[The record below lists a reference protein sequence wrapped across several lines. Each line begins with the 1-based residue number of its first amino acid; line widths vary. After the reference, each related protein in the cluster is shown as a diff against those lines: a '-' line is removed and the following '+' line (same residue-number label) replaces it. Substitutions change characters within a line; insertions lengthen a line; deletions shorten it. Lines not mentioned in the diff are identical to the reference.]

1 MFRVIL
7 YAFNA
12 LWSPLQQQSTTT
24 SSSEEP
30 KSSSQSSGECTQ
42 EIHNHLLASTNEAVS
57 NENIDFPNTKYDE
70 SEPTLEKVCVKD
82 SSMLLASTEE
92 KVSFGEA
99 DSPNTDIGI
108 SNSNVA
114 ASIEE
119 AMTEDDDL
127 QRVLQLSKQEAADEA
142 RRLAKE
148 EEDLQK
154 ALRLSVADSP
164 AAGTTSGNFQSN
176 GPEILHVSDSENTI
190 VYSDRYESTSSLYR
204 LWTQDEFKQFF
215 EDWFDCQVK
224 GGINAIEKSKF
235 VMRGSHESDFKKSV
249 SNPQDDALNIQRAQ
263 YGRLSSDAL
272 FHILDSLLGKA
283 NGADLP
289 HEAKRPIKAFIDIGS
304 G

>member
-1 MFRVIL
+1 M
-7 YAFNA
+7 
-12 LWSPLQQQSTTT
+12 
-24 SSSEEP
+24 
-30 KSSSQSSGECTQ
+30 
-42 EIHNHLLASTNEAVS
+42 LLASTSVEQ
-57 NENIDFPNTKYDE
+57 DMT
-70 SEPTLEKVCVKD
+70 EKDCAQD

-108 SNSNVA
+108 SDSSVA

-127 QRVLQLSKQEAADEA
+127 QKVLQLSKQEAADEA

-215 EDWFDCQVK
+215 EDWFDCQNK
-224 GGINAIEKSKF
+224 GGIYAIEKSKF
-235 VMRGSHESDFKKSV
+235 VMHGSHEIDFKKSV

-272 FHILDSLLGKA
+272 FYILDSLLDKA

-289 HEAKRPIKAFIDIGS
+289 PEAKRPVKAFIDIGS